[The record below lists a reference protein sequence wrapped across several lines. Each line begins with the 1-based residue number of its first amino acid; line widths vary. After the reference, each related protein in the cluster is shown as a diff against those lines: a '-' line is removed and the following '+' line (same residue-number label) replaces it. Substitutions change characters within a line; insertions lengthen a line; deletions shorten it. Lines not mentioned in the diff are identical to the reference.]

1 MYYLIHSPSNI
12 AEGYLHLQTRAQKQR
27 EAKATTYPL
36 WYSWCQTN
44 LDSQRPSVFS
54 DRKFVLFLQAHTVS
68 HSECRGHFVGWPCL
82 NGDGK
87 GRMRRLTGKVP
98 GSSVEEQ
105 FELIP
110 KGPGA
115 AALPCSKSR
124 ISVHQDVESQ
134 KVKCGTFK
142 SSDRI

>member
-1 MYYLIHSPSNI
+1 MHYLIHSPSNI

-54 DRKFVLFLQAHTVS
+54 DRKSVLFLQAHTVS
-68 HSECRGHFVGWPCL
+68 HSEFRGLLLDDLVWMEMGRGEWGGWQ
-82 NGDGK
+82 
-87 GRMRRLTGKVP
+87 GKVP

-110 KGPGA
+110 KCPGA
-115 AALPCSKSR
+115 AAPPCSKSR